1 MKCKRSNKD
10 KIISEDSKS
19 MDKSLEKFSLR
30 FILHYL
36 YMTQFQLSCIIKI
49 Q

>member
-10 KIISEDSKS
+10 KIISGDTKS
-19 MDKSLEKFSLR
+19 MDKSLEEFSLR
-30 FILHYL
+30 FIFHYL
-36 YMTQFQLSCIIKI
+36 YMAQFQLSSIIKI